1 MKTLPKSWKRMQQW
15 QRAKLNRRAIE
26 AIIAGILRG
35 FDEEDWKEVF
45 RRMDEQK
52 RAKWIADRDYEESHG
67 HDIF

>member
-15 QRAKLNRRAIE
+15 QRAKQNQRAIE
-26 AIIAGILRG
+26 AIIAGILWG
-35 FDEEDWKEVF
+35 FDEKDWKEVF

-52 RAKWIADRDYEESHG
+52 RVRGIQDRNYEESHG